1 MEGGVMDKQLLTD
14 QIAGLKAAITK
25 GREAERLHIK
35 KATLTEQ
42 IEKAR
47 VEADELSEQ
56 LATVR
61 EEKKDL
67 KATKAASMADS
78 CTSIQD
84 RVTTFLPKGE
94 AIFRIEEDGS
104 LYIGML
110 AHDDAIVT
118 PYMGLS
124 GGEKAAFDLALS
136 NALLD
141 GAGVKILIGEVAE
154 LDDEKLKILLLNI
167 EKEHPDAQVLL
178 STCHKPQGV
187 LPGEW
192 NTVEVG

>member
-1 MEGGVMDKQLLTD
+1 MDTQLLTD
-14 QIAGLKAAITK
+14 QINGLRAAIAK
-25 GREAERLHIK
+25 NREAERLRIK

-47 VEADELSEQ
+47 GEADELSEQ
-56 LATVR
+56 LASAR
-61 EEKKDL
+61 EEKKKL
-67 KATKAASMADS
+67 KAVKAGSMADS
-78 CTSIQD
+78 CKQIED
-84 RVTTFLPKGE
+84 RVTKFLPQGE

-104 LYIGML
+104 LFVGLL

-154 LDDEKLKILLLNI
+154 LDEEKLKLLLLNI

-178 STCHKPQGV
+178 STCHEPQGV

-192 NTVEVG
+192 NIVRI